1 MTKTLTP
8 EFAAALG
15 ARDLKPVIFYEGQFA
30 SGTLRLWSGLGEI
43 PWNGETW
50 SGAGYLLG
58 LGALEESTEVAASG
72 VTISLSGV
80 DPALVSAAIADA
92 RQGLP
97 GKVWIGLLDENG
109 AIIADPVQA
118 FAGRLDVPEI
128 TDDATRCTISISY
141 ESRLIDLTT
150 PRNWRYTHES
160 QQVLYPGDKGLE
172 YVAAIQD
179 QEVTWGRG

>member
-1 MTKTLTP
+1 MGKTLTP
-8 EFAAALG
+8 VFAAAL
-15 ARDLKPVIFYEGQFA
+15 ADRDLKPAIFYEGQFA

-43 PWNGETW
+43 PWNRETW

-72 VTISLSGV
+72 VTITLSGV
-80 DPALVSAAIADA
+80 DPSLVTAAIADA

-97 GKVWIGLLDENG
+97 GKVWIGLLDENK

-128 TDDATRCTISISY
+128 TDDATRCTITISY
-141 ESRLIDLTT
+141 ESRLIDLTK

-160 QQVLYPGDKGLE
+160 QQALYPQDKGLE
-172 YVAAIQD
+172 YVAGIQD
-179 QEVTWGRG
+179 QDVTWGRG